1 MAKPTYQLTDVEGEL
16 CLSDADLTPVTHYT
30 GHGDVST
37 ITWPEPDAHKLRN
50 MLYDLR
56 ETGEIPDVDTVL
68 LPDGTHFDIEP

>member
-1 MAKPTYQLTDVEGEL
+1 MPKPTYQLTDVEGEL
-16 CLSDADLTPVTHYT
+16 CLSDDDKTPVTHYN

-37 ITWPEPDAHKLRN
+37 IARPDYDFHKLRN

-68 LPDGTHFDIEP
+68 LPDGTSFDIEP